1 MVVAQPAKHMTSI
14 KSGNSLTKVDLYGW
28 VKILGAESVFTFC
41 RENFKVKL
49 LEEGKNWDQKFIIT
63 SLAIYQKVW
72 LKPTIDI
79 DIDIEDK
86 TFKDSGSKVYTV
98 M

>member
-28 VKILGAESVFTFC
+28 VKILGAGSVFTFC
-41 RENFKVKL
+41 RENFKVKV
-49 LEEGKNWDQKFIIT
+49 LEEGKNWDQKLIIT

-79 DIDIEDK
+79 DIEDK
-86 TFKDSGSKVYTV
+86 TFMDSGSKVYTV